1 MSLQINIGVTPG
13 REYLLEFI
21 LTHLDRVLDFCNMRH
36 ETIITLFAEDTS
48 EVENREVLESL
59 YDEVVYSENDPLH
72 ERYNDLLSYNGS
84 QSDWILKLDM
94 DSLLHPGFFDH
105 YQNHKNSGVKF
116 IGITRCYMLDTL
128 MLSAKEVNN
137 TNSPVGSFFIH
148 SSLSGRLLSEGSK
161 EGNLYQQIKQKG
173 HSSILWNNHPLLLDI
188 KDGLNQWDYTEIRGK
203 ELF

>member
-1 MSLQINIGVTPG
+1 MSLQINIGVTPR

-21 LTHLDRVLDFCNMRH
+21 LTHLDRVLDYCNMRH

-48 EVENREVLESL
+48 EIENREVLESL
-59 YDEVVYSENDPLH
+59 YDEIVYSENDPLY

-84 QSDWILKLDM
+84 DSDWLLKLDM

-116 IGITRCYMLDTL
+116 IGISRCYMLDTL

-137 TNSPVGSFFIH
+137 HNKPVGSFFLH
-148 SSLSGRLLSEGSK
+148 RDLSGRLLAEGGGEGSV
-161 EGNLYQQIKQKG
+161 YAQVKQKG
-173 HSSILWNNHPLLLDI
+173 QAAIIWVERPLLMDL
-188 KDGLNQWDYTEIRGK
+188 KDGLNQWDYDQIGGSD
-203 ELF
+203 FF